1 MIFINTITATISPAF
16 ERALSLFAQAQQPCS
31 SSAFLGLPPWYKYLE
46 GRRTGSEC
54 VPVFNSLSD
63 VWLIVLAIIEILL
76 RLGSMAAVVYVL
88 YGSVRFI
95 TARGNPD
102 KINSAR
108 NAIQDAIIGLFI
120 MVAAIAI
127 VNFIGGRFN

>member
-1 MIFINTITATISPAF
+1 MVIINTLNSFA
-16 ERALSLFAQAQQPCS
+16 SLLVQWGIDRFAAPCS
-31 SSAFLGLPPWYKYLE
+31 NGSFLGMPPWHKYLD
-46 GRRTGSEC
+46 GRVTGNEC

-120 MVAAIAI
+120 TVAAIAI
-127 VNFIGGRFN
+127 VNFVGGRFN

>member
-1 MIFINTITATISPAF
+1 MIFMNTITSFGSTLVQWGF
-16 ERALSLFAQAQQPCS
+16 ERFADPCS
-31 SSAFLGLPPWYKYLE
+31 NGSFLGMPPWHKYLE
-46 GRRTGSEC
+46 GRVTGSEC
-54 VPVFNSLSD
+54 VPIFNSLSD
-63 VWLIVLAIIEILL
+63 VWLIVLAEIEILL

-120 MVAAIAI
+120 TVAAIAI
-127 VNFIGGRFN
+127 VNFVGGRFN

>member
-1 MIFINTITATISPAF
+1 MVHGAF
-16 ERALSLFAQAQQPCS
+16 DRFAAPCS
-31 SSAFLGLPPWYKYLE
+31 NGSFLGMPPWHKYLD
-46 GRRTGSEC
+46 GRVTGNEC
-54 VPVFNSLSD
+54 VPIFNALSD

-120 MVAAIAI
+120 TVAAIAV